1 MPMSINPPTF
11 CMHPFT
17 GLATREDGAICA
29 CCRSHPVGNIQ
40 EQTLEEIWNNDTM
53 KRIRYQVL
61 NGYRPPECEPCFS
74 LEDQGVES
82 LRQRHVRGKIPE
94 ARIKLYP
101 NAVSSMKSDFTM
113 PFEIPTMELKLNN
126 LCNLKCRMCHPMDS
140 TSWNDWSEVK
150 DFYKKE
156 DNIMYAIVE
165 EHDLEN
171 KPHLDNFQD
180 NPEWWDSLKKLLPH
194 FRRVEFA
201 GGEPLMDPQHY
212 RILDML
218 APYGDQIEIK
228 YATNLSM
235 LGKSNRTV
243 WEYWPKFKS
252 VAVNVSIDGI
262 GSSYE
267 YVRGNA
273 SWAEL
278 INNIKQIQTI
288 PNISRIVGAVT
299 VQVSN
304 VLVLDKMIEYF
315 LDDIG
320 IVFHTHRVEY
330 PKLLSAQ
337 VLPHTLR
344 MLAIDKL
351 INVQEKIK
359 DFKLVKQHP
368 ELLAY
373 TLGQIQ
379 DNINYLMARD
389 QSDKWQDCIE
399 FNQRLDIS
407 RNQSFFDVTPEFR
420 QYV

>member
-1 MPMSINPPTF
+1 
-11 CMHPFT
+11 MHPFT

-29 CCRSHPVGNIQ
+29 CCRSHPVGFIQ
-40 EQTLEEIWNNDTM
+40 KDTLENIWNNDTM
-53 KRIRYQVL
+53 QRIRRQVL
-61 NGYRPPECEPCFS
+61 NSERPAECEPCFS

-82 LRQRHVRGKIPE
+82 LRQRHIAGKIPE
-94 ARIKLYP
+94 ARINLYP
-101 NAVSSMKSDFTM
+101 NTPLQEVM

-150 DFYKKE
+150 DFYKAE
-156 DNIMYAIVE
+156 GNIMYAIVE
-165 EHDLEN
+165 EHNLEN
-171 KPHLDNFQD
+171 KPFLDKFQD
-180 NPEWWDSLKKLLPH
+180 NPEWWASLEKLLPH

-218 APYGDQIEIK
+218 APYGHQIEIK

-235 LGKSNRTV
+235 LGKSNRTI

-252 VAVNVSIDGI
+252 VAVNVSIDGM
-262 GSSYE
+262 GDSYE
-267 YVRGNA
+267 YIRGNA

-278 INNIKQIQTI
+278 VNNIKQIQSI

-304 VLVLDKMIEYF
+304 VLILDKMMEHF
-315 LDDIG
+315 LDDLG

-337 VLPHTLR
+337 VLPFDLR
-344 MLAIDKL
+344 DLAIKRL
-351 INVQEKIK
+351 QAVSLRVK
-359 DFKLVKQHP
+359 DFKLVKKHP
-368 ELLAY
+368 ELLDY

-379 DNINYLMARD
+379 DNINYLQRD
-389 QSDKWQDCIE
+389 QSDKWADCIE
-399 FNQRLDIS
+399 FNRRLDQT
-407 RNQSFFDVTPEFR
+407 RDQSFTDVTPEFK

>member
-1 MPMSINPPTF
+1 MSNINPPTF

-53 KRIRYQVL
+53 KRIRKQVL
-61 NGYRPPECEPCFS
+61 TGYRPPECEPCFS

-82 LRQRHVRGKIPE
+82 LRQRHVLGKIPE

-101 NAVSSMKSDFTM
+101 NAVSKMNSDYSM

-140 TSWNDWSEVK
+140 TAWNDWSEVK
-150 DFYKKE
+150 DFYKAE
-156 DNIMYAIVE
+156 GNIMYAIVE
-165 EHDLEN
+165 EHGLEQ
-171 KPHLDNFQD
+171 KPHLDKFQD
-180 NPEWWDSLKKLLPH
+180 NPEWWASLEKLLPH

-218 APYGDQIEIK
+218 APYGHQIEIK

-235 LGKSNRTV
+235 LGKSNRTI

-262 GSSYE
+262 GASYE

-273 SWAEL
+273 SWSEL
-278 INNIKQIQTI
+278 VNNIKQIQSV

-304 VLVLDKMIEYF
+304 ILILDKMIEHF
-315 LDDIG
+315 LDDLG

-337 VLPHTLR
+337 VLPKELKDIAYNR
-344 MLAIDKL
+344 L
-351 INVQEKIK
+351 EEIK
-359 DFKLVKQHP
+359 SRVPNFKMCKQHP
-368 ELLAY
+368 QLIEY

-379 DNINYLMARD
+379 DNQNYLRARD
-389 QSDKWQDCIE
+389 QHELWKDCLE
-399 FNQRLDIS
+399 FNRRLDVS
-407 RNQSFFDVTPEFR
+407 RNQSFIEVTPEFKP
-420 QYV
+420 YV

>member
-1 MPMSINPPTF
+1 MNQSKTF

-40 EQTLEEIWNNDTM
+40 DNTLEEIWNNDTM
-53 KRIRYQVL
+53 QRIRRQVL
-61 NGYRPPECEPCFS
+61 NDERPSECEPCFS

-82 LRQRHVRGKIPE
+82 LRMRHISGKIPE
-94 ARIKLYP
+94 ARINLYP
-101 NAVSSMKSDFTM
+101 NTVLQEVM

-150 DFYKKE
+150 EFYKNE
-156 DNIMYAIVE
+156 NNIMYSIVE
-165 EHDLEN
+165 EHNLEN
-171 KPHLDNFQD
+171 KPHLDKFQD
-180 NPEWWDSLKKLLPH
+180 NPEWWSSLEKLLPH

-218 APYGDQIEIK
+218 SQYGHQIEIK

-235 LGKSNRTV
+235 LGKGSRNIY
-243 WEYWPKFKS
+243 EYWPKFKS

-262 GSSYE
+262 GDSYE

-273 SWAEL
+273 NWDTMIA
-278 INNIKQIQTI
+278 NIKEIQSI
-288 PNISRIVGAVT
+288 SNISRIVGAVT

-315 LDDIG
+315 LDDLG

-330 PKLLSAQ
+330 PKVLSAQ
-337 VLPHTLR
+337 VLPRELKD
-344 MLAIDKL
+344 LAVERLENIKSK
-351 INVQEKIK
+351 VK
-359 DFKLVKQHP
+359 DFKMVKQHP
-368 ELLAY
+368 QLLSY

-379 DNINYLMARD
+379 DNINYLNARD
-389 QSDKWQDCIE
+389 QSDKWSDCVE
-399 FNQRLDIS
+399 FNHRLDKTRS
-407 RNQSFFDVTPEFR
+407 QSFTTVTPEFKEFI
-420 QYV
+420 

>member
-1 MPMSINPPTF
+1 
-11 CMHPFT
+11 MHPFT

-40 EQTLEEIWNNDTM
+40 CQSLEEIWNNKTM
-53 KRIRYQVL
+53 QRIRRQVL
-61 NGYRPPECEPCFS
+61 NNERPAECEPCFS

-82 LRQRHVRGKIPE
+82 LRMRHIAGKIPE
-94 ARIKLYP
+94 ARINLYP
-101 NAVSSMKSDFTM
+101 NTPLKEIM

-150 DFYKKE
+150 DFYKAE
-156 DNIMYAIVE
+156 GNIMYAIVE

-171 KPHLDNFQD
+171 KPHLDKFQD
-180 NPEWWDSLKKLLPH
+180 NPEWWASLEKLLPH

-235 LGKSNRTV
+235 LGKSNRTI

-262 GSSYE
+262 GDSYE
-267 YVRGNA
+267 YIRGNA

-278 INNIKQIQTI
+278 VNNIKQIQTI

-304 VLVLDKMIEYF
+304 VLILDKMIKYF
-315 LDDIG
+315 LDDLG
-320 IVFHTHRVEY
+320 IIFHTHRVEY

-337 VLPHTLR
+337 VLPLELR
-344 MLAIDKL
+344 DLAIKRLQAVSLQVKDYKL
-351 INVQEKIK
+351 CKN
-359 DFKLVKQHP
+359 P
-368 ELLAY
+368 EVLAY

-379 DNINYLMARD
+379 DNINYLQRD

-399 FNQRLDIS
+399 FNRKLDVT
-407 RNQSFFDVTPEFR
+407 RNQNFFDVTPEFK

>member
-1 MPMSINPPTF
+1 MNNSSKTF
-11 CMHPFT
+11 CLHPFT
-17 GLATREDGAICA
+17 GLATREDGAIKA
-29 CCRSHPVGNIQ
+29 CCRSHPVGFIDKEN
-40 EQTLEEIWNNDTM
+40 LEDIWNNDTM
-53 KRIRYQVL
+53 KRIRKQVL
-61 NGYRPPECEPCFS
+61 NNERPPECEPCFN

-82 LRQRHVRGKIPE
+82 LRQRHIAGHIPE
-94 ARIKLYP
+94 ARVNLYP
-101 NAVSSMKSDFTM
+101 RALKQLRDDFSM

-150 DFYKKE
+150 DFYKAE
-156 DNIMYAIVE
+156 GNIMYALVE
-165 EHDLEN
+165 QHKLES
-171 KPHLDNFQD
+171 KPHLDKFQD
-180 NPEWWDSLKKLLPH
+180 NPEWWSNLEKLIPH

-235 LGKSNRTV
+235 LGKSNRTI

-262 GSSYE
+262 GDSYE

-278 INNIKQIQTI
+278 VNNIKQIQTI
-288 PNISRIVGAVT
+288 PNVSRIVGAVT

-304 VLVLDKMIEYF
+304 VLILDKIMKYF
-315 LDDIG
+315 LNDLG

-330 PKLLSAQ
+330 PKVLSAQ
-337 VLPHTLR
+337 VLPRPLLDLAYDRLEAIKSQIADYSLIKKHP
-344 MLAIDKL
+344 MLL
-351 INVQEKIK
+351 N
-359 DFKLVKQHP
+359 
-368 ELLAY
+368 Y
-373 TLGQIQ
+373 TLGQIE
-379 DNINYLMARD
+379 DNQNYLRARD
-389 QSDKWQDCIE
+389 QSHLWNDCVE
-399 FNQRLDIS
+399 FNRRLDKS
-407 RNQSFFDVTPEFR
+407 RNQSFTEVTPEFKP
-420 QYV
+420 YV